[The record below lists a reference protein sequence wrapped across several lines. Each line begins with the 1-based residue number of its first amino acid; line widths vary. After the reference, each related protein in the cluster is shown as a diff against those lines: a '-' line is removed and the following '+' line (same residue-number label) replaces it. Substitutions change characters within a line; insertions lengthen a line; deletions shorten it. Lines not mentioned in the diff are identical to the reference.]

1 MEHNEQDRRV
11 RRTRKRLQEALAAL
25 MREKELKDI
34 TVRELTDLADV
45 NRGTFYSHYK
55 DLYDMREQV
64 EQELFQQLHGVLA
77 GYNAEHARGGLRP
90 VLTAVFRFV
99 RGNKEIFATILGR
112 RGEELFFGRLQ
123 KLIYDMYLRECN
135 GFYDLGSAAG
145 TNYYLEFVVSGVV
158 GLVRAWAGGGM
169 AEPAE
174 EMAALAEQMIVGGLP
189 HRAEDRLGA
198 ASEALREEKQ
208 QKS

>member
-64 EQELFQQLHGVLA
+64 E
-77 GYNAEHARGGLRP
+77 
-90 VLTAVFRFV
+90 
-99 RGNKEIFATILGR
+99 
-112 RGEELFFGRLQ
+112 
-123 KLIYDMYLRECN
+123 
-135 GFYDLGSAAG
+135 
-145 TNYYLEFVVSGVV
+145 
-158 GLVRAWAGGGM
+158 
-169 AEPAE
+169 
-174 EMAALAEQMIVGGLP
+174 
-189 HRAEDRLGA
+189 
-198 ASEALREEKQ
+198 
-208 QKS
+208 